1 MNDLSTQA
9 SKNSPATRKDAATY
23 TGLFPDSQT
32 RCAPGALEANNGRL
46 AYLAYLRSL
55 IEAFETRAD
64 VSAPITL
71 HTRRPDLL
79 QLRLDAKNAK
89 RSLPT
94 LRLVLGVLESRARE
108 VLVGQTTLQQAVA
121 AGAYQ
126 GNVPFHAAWETIKAT
141 LAVKKL
147 SLWEA
152 IGSCAEGAPSFALGN
167 LTLPACRAAITLSNG
182 FSPQLTT
189 LLLTQREPDEAFYHT
204 HFQGTEKNALGTSQG
219 LCKALGITRKHLR
232 QLLAVSAIGQGQT
245 SVTRSANVSTADVE
259 PPSSKVHGAAFI
271 NNGSAP
277 LYLTQPDPADKTVQI
292 TGMTT
297 SHLDRLQRILRVQRA
312 LELEPVETDAVLM
325 AALHAEG
332 QLQDYQ
338 LTPATLRALGLFRH
352 LQQQYG
358 ASAAQFAAFI
368 HEISPYGNDRTASF
382 FDQLFNPESAEEGTA
397 PTPPLV
403 LDGSAFDPKATEGVD
418 AQTMKLL
425 CLALN
430 VDTAILKL
438 VLEQVLL
445 AQGLG
450 QPTRSLAVISAC
462 YRMIA
467 LPRLFGISAESG
479 GMLLGLLNQENPV
492 YARQLAGVPS
502 LSSTTEADIV
512 DVIVGFM
519 GALEWFKHEAL
530 DITQLVIIVGS
541 GTPIVQQAWNQAF
554 TDDLD
559 NPFSTVED
567 KLRKALAVESD
578 EHLISLLRWANV
590 DAETLV
596 FRMKMIDLQRRTERK
611 KPVDCFDEADTLE
624 WFRLERYA
632 ALARLFK
639 LSAGMLNSLTT
650 NPASFDLQ
658 GNAGATLRA
667 LDLTTVYQLTRHKA
681 LLARMVTG
689 RSESDLLHCFSEAA
703 KADGVDTSKA
713 WTALEQLLGK
723 PEGSLSRLDTL
734 TPPTTVS
741 QLDRLMRLHDLADRQ
756 GLSVDTLLG
765 LGELVHTHDYTAFER
780 SATALRQGCSSRQ
793 RKALDEQQRL
803 AWRDALVSWM
813 LVHWAP
819 ADAGRSWINSPQT
832 LADYLL
838 LDLQV
843 AEQPLTTRVLSA
855 TASLQRYLHQIHSR
869 LENGYRTTAIS
880 EQERDEW
887 VDFASQYER
896 WKLRED
902 VRNEP
907 QNFIDPT
914 RRQHKTTAFKE
925 LESQLAQGKCQPEE
939 IQAAMLGYLS
949 TFETLSNIQVISVY
963 ADGTSPLTDTYHFI
977 GKTNVEP
984 VAYYWRTLDMS
995 QRDQDNAPSMLAW
1008 GEWQKIALP
1017 VSGKI
1022 AMTPLPKPEHD
1033 DSVIPLN
1040 TQEVKLDEDKRTHLE
1055 LIRPVIIAG
1064 RRYVVWVE
1072 RETSAIV
1079 MGSDNKPSVYYPL
1092 RVCFAF
1098 QQTDGAWSPPNELLR
1113 LDGHDEKGTFIS
1125 DEVLTPGETGTATGN
1140 AFLKTKAYEPG
1151 LIVMVNST
1159 GDRQNDP
1166 WLTVLLFDAHS
1177 SNFPKANW
1185 KCNENY
1191 FIVVKDLLLIETKQL
1206 DAKGSTNRVI
1216 EQKLVDNWLKFFRDP
1231 RVVQHP
1237 YIGTHFRL
1245 QENIAKQKPVSWYD
1259 GTPPSRFKVDSEG
1272 DLSLSGVISRSQEI
1286 SVSAMMDSV
1295 LREKYIWRVKPIKL
1309 LVDTTNKTKPRISLI
1324 SIAKNKDKAKIVLS
1338 ITGFKHIGR
1347 LYDRLSTTLVDTDS
1361 NKFFKFD
1368 NGIDE
1373 FEQAIHLDYETNID
1387 FRPDKLSLRLNK
1399 RESNKDPAKTIYLDF
1414 KLTSV
1419 SCDDITAPY
1428 SRFNTRLTATL
1439 SFEKNA
1445 TWTLSNRDQ
1454 QLLGELKLNALKNLA
1469 TEKADHFKQL
1479 KNWLLKTRYIT
1490 PQMYHQHLGT
1500 AESTPADTE
1509 IAAALAIKRAQE
1521 LNAADATSAFIA
1533 SEVAALHEA
1542 KLTLPDG
1549 LLPESLLRLLHL
1561 HPVACRKILL
1571 YLDPEHQMVFEDTQL
1586 ADGKMQM
1593 NAFCPIHRDV
1603 PEYTFTF
1610 ELYAD
1615 GDSEK
1620 PLGSISRTY
1629 TLKDED
1635 DDSVPSVQVCRNPE
1649 QALYLDLSEA
1659 NEKASAEQKLA
1670 VNSLRLNTLFGKQLV
1685 ALATQSVERALSWEA
1700 QCLPEPRLEPGSAPC
1715 TVDFRSANGHYFWEL
1730 FFHAP
1735 FLVSWLLRQNREYR
1749 EAARWYTRYLFDPYR
1764 TETAQRDTP
1773 PAYWLTQPIVDRSAF
1788 AAAASVNDPDLLAYA
1803 APIRYR
1809 MALHLFVV
1817 ESGQRQ
1823 GDDLYRQLTR
1833 DTLVEAAIC
1842 YDRALRLIGRLP
1854 ENLSSTSRQAL
1865 TLSEANVSDFAS
1877 PLNNKLIELR
1887 NLLRNRLFNLR
1898 HGLTLD
1904 GKPAALLLDP
1914 QALDQALLGYAGASV
1929 DGNQQIKV
1937 ARPVPPC
1944 RYEEVRK
1951 RADAAVLQL
1960 IELGQQLLR
1969 FYDTEGAHKLAL
1981 VRKASY
1987 IKLLDFP
1994 CRLQEQA
2001 LEAAK
2006 RERDTLVASKQL
2018 VAQRLDYYDGLV
2030 EEGITD
2036 LEHAAQAFSHTEKAL
2051 LGIAAPF
2058 EMYAGMVDSVIPT
2071 IYGLAFGGNRTSQA
2085 PAKTAS
2091 ALKVLACVAAIT
2103 KDELRLQADYQLRA
2117 QQWQFEADQARLE
2130 LNVLDKQLLTQDV
2143 RIHAAKIALQ
2153 EAHANQAAQ
2162 RAEYEVMTTVFS
2174 SHATYLWLVGRMS
2187 DIYSSAYDATLSLC
2201 LMAEACLQY
2210 ELGDFKSSWIK
2221 PGAWVDNWRGMLAG
2235 EALERD
2241 LIEMD
2246 NAAVLNNE
2254 RPLDIRM
2261 ELSLVK
2267 DLGWS
2272 VDSLRAHL
2280 EKGVIP
2286 FDLSA
2291 RLFDTYYPGHYLRR
2305 IERILL
2311 TFKGEPTPKG
2321 EPPLNG
2327 AVSAML
2333 TQTSNTLLL
2342 SDDIEGATRL
2352 YSTQAG
2358 SEQNLL
2364 RDLRPKQQAAIW
2376 YTKYVARTFELQ
2388 PSVMDPTR
2396 YLPFEGTGA
2405 VSSWVLTFPGGAKT
2419 TCPALYK
2426 KDDQCQLYDIEIQ
2439 VSYTALDGSKAFAEG
2454 VKDLMKVDWS
2464 QTKPSTPVEQQP
2476 AKKPTVEK
2484 PVDKA
2489 KEASTAEKPEDKPK
2503 EATAAEK
2510 PADKPKVPPAT
2521 EVQPKTEE
2529 TATDADTS
2537 TAEKTESVANNSN
2550 TLAALLKDIRTCDQ
2564 YPKLQVQLDW
2574 VRDKQGK
2581 TNDPLMKQALRHAQV
2596 YALSWG
2602 MHVAGSAP
2610 SESAEQARKALETDA
2625 ADAASERDARTA
2637 KANTQISGK
2646 YGDERDAALRSLEAV
2661 KETCRKEAVADACAA
2676 EDALY
2681 AAKQQSDAPSAL
2693 DNALAAYENKDVKK
2707 TRDLEVA
2714 KVHLDK
2720 HMRVEVTGRGVV
2732 NVYEGIVSS
2741 PDEEFWT
2748 FKLLGAQDLPYIRIV
2763 CGVDL
2768 RIIAP
2773 PLRLNTMT
2781 PDLQET
2787 LL

>member
-1 MNDLSTQA
+1 MNDLSQQA
-9 SKNSPATRKDAATY
+9 QQNSPATRKDAATY
-23 TGLFPDSQT
+23 MGLFPDTQT
-32 RCAPGALEANNGRL
+32 RCAPGALQANNGRL
-46 AYLAYLRSL
+46 AYLVYLRSL
-55 IEAFETRAD
+55 IQAFETRAD

-71 HTRRPDLL
+71 RTRRPDLL

-108 VLVGQTTLQQAVA
+108 VLNGQSTLQQAVA
-121 AGAYQ
+121 AGVYQ
-126 GNVPFHAAWETIKAT
+126 ANVPFHAAWEAIKAA

-147 SLWEA
+147 SLWEV
-152 IGSCAEGAPSFALGN
+152 IGSGAEGRPSFVFDN
-167 LTLPACRAAITLSNG
+167 LSSPACRAAITLCSG
-182 FSPQLTT
+182 FSPQLRA
-189 LLLTQREPDEAFYHT
+189 LLLAPREADEAFYTT
-204 HFQGTEKNALGTSQG
+204 HFQRPANNALKTLGTSQG
-219 LCKALGITRKHLR
+219 LCKALGITRKQLR
-232 QLLAVSAIGQGQT
+232 QMLAVSATGQGQS
-245 SVTRSANVSTADVE
+245 SVTRSAHVSSADTAQ
-259 PPSSKVHGAAFI
+259 GGAFI
-271 NNGSAP
+271 NNGREP
-277 LYLTQPDPADKTVQI
+277 LYLTRPDPADKTVQI
-292 TGMTT
+292 TGLTV

-312 LELEPVETDAVLM
+312 LELEPEETDALVM
-325 AALHAEG
+325 AALCAEG
-332 QLQDYQ
+332 QTQDYQ

-358 ASAAQFAAFI
+358 ASVAQFTAFI
-368 HEISPYGNDRTASF
+368 HEISPDGNDRAMAY
-382 FDQLFNPESAEEGTA
+382 FDQLFNPGSADEDSA
-397 PTPPLV
+397 PTPALV
-403 LDGSAFDPKATEGVD
+403 LDGSAFDPTAAEGAD
-418 AQTMKLL
+418 AQTVKLL
-425 CLALN
+425 CLALK
-430 VDTAILKL
+430 VDAALL
-438 VLEQVLL
+438 QALLQQVVM
-445 AQGLG
+445 AQGLDR
-450 QPTRSLAVISAC
+450 PTRSLAVVSAC
-462 YRMIA
+462 YRIIA
-467 LPRLFGISAESG
+467 LPRLFGLSPQSG
-479 GMLLGLLNQENPV
+479 FLLIGLLNRENPAYV
-492 YARQLAGVPS
+492 RQLAGVPS
-502 LSSTTEADIV
+502 LASQPSEADIV
-512 DVIVGFM
+512 DVIVGLM
-519 GALEWFKHEAL
+519 GAVEWLKREAL
-530 DITQLVIIVGS
+530 DVNQLVLIVQREQ
-541 GTPIVQQAWNQAF
+541 PIVQQTWNQAF
-554 TDDLD
+554 TDDLLKPD
-559 NPFSTVED
+559 FTEEELLAA
-567 KLRKALAVESD
+567 LRKALVLESN
-578 EHLISLLRWANV
+578 EQVTPLLRWANV
-590 DAETLV
+590 TAEALLARMQTIDQQRRADA
-596 FRMKMIDLQRRTERK
+596 KPPIDCFNNTDKLEWTRLQRH
-611 KPVDCFDEADTLE
+611 
-624 WFRLERYA
+624 A
-632 ALARLFK
+632 ALIKLFN
-639 LSAGMLNSLTT
+639 LSAGTLTT
-650 NPASFDLQ
+650 LTANPARFDLQ
-658 GNAGATLRA
+658 GETANTLRT
-667 LDLTTVYQLTRHKA
+667 LDLTTVYQLTRYKA
-681 LLARMVTG
+681 LLAKLSQDKT
-689 RSESDLLHCFSEAA
+689 ESDVAA
-703 KADGVDTSKA
+703 ALTATPDASSA
-713 WTALEQLLGK
+713 WAALERLLQQ
-723 PEGSLSRLDTL
+723 PEGSLARLGTL
-734 TPPTTVS
+734 TPPSTLRQV
-741 QLDRLMRLHDLADRQ
+741 DRLLRLLDLAHQQR
-756 GLSVDTLLG
+756 LSADTLVG
-765 LGELVHTHDYTAFER
+765 LGTLTQSSDYAAFER
-780 SATALRQGCSSRQ
+780 SATALRQGCSSGQ

-803 AWRDALVSWM
+803 AWRDALVPWM

-819 ADAGRSWINSPQT
+819 ADAGRRWINSPQT

-887 VDFASQYER
+887 GDFASRYER

-914 RRQHKTTAFKE
+914 RRHHKTTAFKE

-949 TFETLSNIQVISVY
+949 TFEALSNIQTISVY

-995 QRDQDNAPSMLAW
+995 QRDQENTPSMLAW

-1017 VSGKI
+1017 ISGKI
-1022 AMTPLPKPEHD
+1022 AVTPLRRPVQKKTKD
-1033 DSVIPLN
+1033 DKLIPFT
-1040 TQEVKLDEDKRTHLE
+1040 TQELNLDEDKRTHLE

-1072 RETSAIV
+1072 WETSAIA
-1079 MGSDNKPSVYYPL
+1079 MGPDNKPSAYYPL

-1113 LDGHDEKGTFIS
+1113 LDGHNDNGEFDSSKVIPP
-1125 DEVLTPGETGTATGN
+1125 TPTGTASTN

-1151 LIVMVNST
+1151 LMVMVNST

-1177 SNFPKANW
+1177 TNFPDGQPKADWQRN
-1185 KCNENY
+1185 KDY
-1191 FIVVKDLLLIETKQL
+1191 FIVAKDLLLIEAKQL
-1206 DAKGSTNRVI
+1206 DAEGSTNRVI
-1216 EQKLVDNWLKFFRDP
+1216 EKKLVTNWLKFFRDP

-1237 YIGTHFRL
+1237 YVGTHFGL
-1245 QENIAKQKPVSWYD
+1245 QENIAKQKPASWCD
-1259 GTPPSRFKVDSEG
+1259 GSPKTRFKVDSLG

-1295 LREKYIWRVKPIKL
+1295 LREKYIWRAKPVK
-1309 LVDTTNKTKPRISLI
+1309 LVDTENDTTLHVSFM
-1324 SIAKNKDKAKIVLS
+1324 SIAKSKDKAKIILS
-1338 ITGFKHIGR
+1338 ITGSKDIGK
-1347 LYDRLSTTLVDTDS
+1347 LYKSLNCIFGGKDS
-1361 NKFFKFD
+1361 AESFTAD
-1368 NGIDE
+1368 YAIDSL
-1373 FEQAIHLDYETNID
+1373 EQAIYLDYEKNID
-1387 FRPDKLSLRLNK
+1387 LKLEFASVSLRYRNLEKSFYQKFPCRLVPCN
-1399 RESNKDPAKTIYLDF
+1399 
-1414 KLTSV
+1414 
-1419 SCDDITAPY
+1419 DIIAPH
-1428 SRFNTRLTATL
+1428 SRFNTRITATL
-1439 SFEKNA
+1439 PFEKNA
-1445 TWTLSNRDQ
+1445 TWTLSNSDQ
-1454 QLLGELKLNALKNLA
+1454 QLLKDLKLNALKNLA
-1469 TEKADHFKQL
+1469 TEKVDHFIQL
-1479 KNWLLKTRYIT
+1479 KNWLLRTRHIT
-1490 PQMYHQHLGT
+1490 PEVYQQHLGI
-1500 AESTPADTE
+1500 AQSTPADTA
-1509 IAAALAIKRAQE
+1509 IAVAVAIKRAQE
-1521 LNAADATSAFIA
+1521 LNAADAISAFIA

-1571 YLDPEHQMVFEDTQL
+1571 YLDPEHKMVFEDTQL
-1586 ADGKMQM
+1586 ADGKMRM

-1615 GDSEK
+1615 GDSAK

-1659 NEKASAEQKLA
+1659 NQKASAEQRLA
-1670 VNSLRLNTLFGKQLV
+1670 VSSLRLNTLFGKQLV

-1764 TETAQRDTP
+1764 TETAKRDTP

-1788 AAAASVNDPDLLAYA
+1788 AAAATVNDPDLLAYA

-1842 YDRALRLIGRLP
+1842 YDRALRLIGMLP
-1854 ENLSSTSRQAL
+1854 ENLSSTPRQAL
-1865 TLSEANVSDFAS
+1865 TLSEANVSDFAA

-1904 GKPAALLLDP
+1904 GKPAAVLLDSP
-1914 QALDQALLGYAGASV
+1914 ALDQALLGYAGVPLDAS
-1929 DGNQQIKV
+1929 QEIKV

-1969 FYDTEGAHKLAL
+1969 FYDTEGAYKLTL
-1981 VRKASY
+1981 MRKASY

-2001 LEAAK
+2001 LQAAK

-2018 VAQRLDYYDGLV
+2018 VTQRLGYYDGLV

-2036 LEHAAQAFSHTEKAL
+2036 LEHASQAFSYIEKSL
-2051 LGIAAPF
+2051 LAIAIPF
-2058 EMYAGMVDSVIPT
+2058 EASAGMVKAAVPT
-2071 IYGLAFGGNRTSQA
+2071 IYGLAFGGNDSSEGLAVVGTVFRTLSN
-2085 PAKTAS
+2085 T
-2091 ALKVLACVAAIT
+2091 AAIT
-2103 KDELRLQADYQLRA
+2103 KDELRLQANYQLRA

-2130 LNVLDKQLLTQDV
+2130 LNVLDKQLLAQDV

-2210 ELGDFKSSWIK
+2210 ELGDFNSTWIK

-2261 ELSLVK
+2261 DLSLVK

-2272 VDSLRAHL
+2272 VEKLQTHL
-2280 EKGVIP
+2280 KDGVIP

-2291 RLFDTYYPGHYLRR
+2291 KLFDKYYPGHYLRR
-2305 IERILL
+2305 IERIVL
-2311 TFKGEPTPKG
+2311 TFKGKQS
-2321 EPPLNG
+2321 LNG

-2333 TQTSNTLLL
+2333 TQTRNTLLL
-2342 SDDIEGATRL
+2342 SNDIEGAKRL

-2358 SEQNLL
+2358 SEKNLMC
-2364 RDLRPKQQAAIW
+2364 DLRPKQQAAVW
-2376 YTKYVARTFELQ
+2376 YSKHLSRNLDLQ
-2388 PSVMDPTR
+2388 PSVKDPTR

-2405 VSSWVLTFPGGAKT
+2405 VSSWVLSFPGGAEN

-2426 KDDQCQLYDIEIQ
+2426 EGNCLLEDIEIEL
-2439 VSYTALDGSKAFAEG
+2439 SYTAIDGGEAFAEG
-2454 VKDLMKVDWS
+2454 VRGLLDVDWTNLEAS
-2464 QTKPSTPVEQQP
+2464 PPNNQQP
-2476 AKKPTVEK
+2476 AKQP
-2484 PVDKA
+2484 
-2489 KEASTAEKPEDKPK
+2489 TAEKPVVKPK
-2503 EATAAEK
+2503 ETPTSEK
-2510 PADKPKVPPAT
+2510 PADKPKETPTAGAP
-2521 EVQPKTEE
+2521 PKTGEAAPE
-2529 TATDADTS
+2529 ADTAT
-2537 TAEKTESVANNSN
+2537 AENTDSAPKNSN
-2550 TLAALLKDIRTCDQ
+2550 TLAALLADIRTCDT
-2564 YPKLQVQLDW
+2564 YPKLLVQLDLIGS
-2574 VRDKQGK
+2574 KQQE
-2581 TNDPLMKQALRHAQV
+2581 TDDLLIKQALRHAQV

-2610 SESAEQARKALETDA
+2610 SANADQARKALEKDA
-2625 ADAASERDARTA
+2625 ADAASERDARIATA
-2637 KANTQISGK
+2637 NSQISGK
-2646 YGDERDAALRSLEAV
+2646 YGDERDAALRSFNAV
-2661 KETCRKEAVADACAA
+2661 RETCRKEAVADACAA

-2681 AAKQQSDAPSAL
+2681 AAKQQSGSTGAIDRAL
-2693 DNALAAYENKDVKK
+2693 ITYENKDVRK
-2707 TRDLEVA
+2707 TRDLELA
-2714 KVHLDK
+2714 KAHLHK
-2720 HMRVEVTGRGVV
+2720 PLKVEVTSSG
-2732 NVYEGIVSS
+2732 NVYAYEGIVAS
-2741 PDEEFWT
+2741 PDEQFWS
-2748 FKLLGAQDLPYIRIV
+2748 FKLLDAEGKAFVTVV

-2768 RIIAP
+2768 RIMAA
-2773 PLRLNTMT
+2773 PLRLNRMT
-2781 PDLQET
+2781 PDLQQT